1 MKETFLEHRLAY
13 LFILPTLLFLVL
25 ILWIPFF
32 RGVWMSLHEWPL
44 NGEPTWIGLENYTY
58 LFEWDV
64 FYTSLKATFLFAF
77 TTLIQLVIALAAA
90 IAIKNIGHLKDIMS
104 SIFLIP
110 YTMPPVVT
118 GTVWLYLLQPQQGPV
133 WQYLV
138 GWGILDSPIYWSV
151 SGDTAMAAIV
161 GVTAWTFWPF
171 MFLIIFASIENIP
184 DELYESARVYGA
196 GRIQTFLK
204 VTLPNLKSAILVA
217 VSIRMI
223 WNLAKISQPLQMTSG
238 GPGYETSILAV
249 LLYRFAYDRNQ
260 MGIAF
265 AVGIVLLLVVI
276 AFILVF
282 LREFER
288 DSGGASA

>member
-32 RGVWMSLHEWPL
+32 QGVWMSLHEWPL

-77 TTLIQLVIALAAA
+77 TTLIQLVIALGAA

-171 MFLIIFASIENIP
+171 MFLIIFASLENIP

-204 VTLPNLKSAILVA
+204 ITLPNLKSAILVA

-223 WNLAKISQPLQMTSG
+223 WNLAKISQPLQMTGG

-282 LREFER
+282 IREFER